1 MRTSAKILR
10 TIGSWLTSPAWG
22 YAAPRHLGPWYH
34 YYLYRY
40 PSRSMSAVDLP
51 GSVPGLVKAK

>member
-10 TIGSWLTSPAWG
+10 TIGRWLTSPAWG

-40 PSRSMSAVDLP
+40 PSKSDERVDLP
-51 GSVPGLVKAK
+51 AAL